1 MGSRPGC
8 RDVGIGPTHAARVGY
23 DRLGWLAACS
33 HARQTPEH
41 EAPISAHNV
50 CETLRDKSSCR
61 ARFRGHFQRL
71 DVLRFFAA
79 QRKRPIHFRK
89 FPVSTALPRQFGKNG
104 QTSVLFRLAPINF
117 HLRLH
122 GSAPRT
128 EVNVPAHPLFR
139 SSRAYFKKQH
149 APGVR
154 RIIRLQGATE
164 LVRRGRLRPAP
175 NALKAT
181 TSGSCAASATRPA
194 GQGVAQNTVEVID
207 LVSAIR
213 ARPHHRAAGREGIR
227 AGK

>member
-1 MGSRPGC
+1 MGFRPGC

-33 HARQTPEH
+33 HARLTPEH
-41 EAPISAHNV
+41 EAPISAQNV
-50 CETLRDKSSCR
+50 CETLRDKSSCQ

-71 DVLRFFAA
+71 DVLWFFA

-89 FPVSTALPRQFGKNG
+89 FPVSTALPQFCKNG

-122 GSAPRT
+122 GSAPRS

-139 SSRAYFKKQH
+139 SSRAYFKEH
-149 APGVR
+149 YGVR
-154 RIIRLQGATE
+154 RITRLQGATE

-175 NALKAT
+175 SALKAT
-181 TSGSCAASATRPA
+181 TSGSCAVRASA
-194 GQGVAQNTVEVID
+194 
-207 LVSAIR
+207 
-213 ARPHHRAAGREGIR
+213 
-227 AGK
+227 